1 MRINGERVKQAREI
15 RGLTQGEL
23 ASRVDVSQPHISLIE
38 QNAEPP
44 SEAVLEAI
52 ALVTGFP
59 VSFFLRQSGPD
70 FPLGSLL
77 YRKTR
82 KIAAADT
89 AQIRQT
95 ARAAL
100 ELVAFL
106 GKRFKS
112 IPVSIP
118 RVSSDPAEA
127 AQLVRSHLGVSPDGP
142 IVGLV
147 RKLERAGVLVLYLPC
162 EADGF
167 DAFSAWSD
175 EETRR
180 PVIFLRRIKAGDRIR
195 HTLSHEL
202 GHLVLHQD
210 FLGAPSE
217 LDRQANLFAGEFLIP
232 ADVLRQEVRLPL
244 TLTNLADLKRRWGVS
259 MESLSYH
266 CNNLELITA
275 RQQGYIIN
283 KMRKQGWLGN
293 EPVQIPVE
301 TPRLLHQ
308 MIETAF
314 ANEGDAARRL
324 TKELGFASG
333 FLESLLRANRPQ
345 QSEMAETGPSSDAS
359 VLAFS
364 PRRTFGS

>member
-1 MRINGERVKQAREI
+1 MRINGERAKQAREI

-38 QNAEPP
+38 QNAETP
-44 SEAVLEAI
+44 SEAVLEAL
-52 ALVTGFP
+52 ALATGFP

-100 ELVAFL
+100 ELVAYL
-106 GKRFKS
+106 GRRFKP
-112 IPVSIP
+112 IPTSIP
-118 RVSSDPAEA
+118 RIASDPGEA
-127 AQLVRSHLGVSPDGP
+127 AQIVRSHLGVSPDGP
-142 IVGLV
+142 ITGLV
-147 RKLERAGVLVLYLPC
+147 RKLEKAGVLVLYLPC
-162 EADGF
+162 EIEGF

-175 EETRR
+175 EEIRR
-180 PVIFLRRIKAGDRIR
+180 PVIFLRRINAGDRIR

-202 GHLVLHQD
+202 GHLALHQD

-217 LDRQANLFAGEFLIP
+217 LDRQATYFASEFLFP
-232 ADVLRQEVRLPL
+232 TEALRQEVRLPL
-244 TLTNLADLKRRWGVS
+244 TLTKLADLKRRWGVS
-259 MESLSYH
+259 MEAISYH
-266 CNNLELITA
+266 CKNSDIITD
-275 RQQGYIIN
+275 RQQGYILS
-283 KMRKQGWLGN
+283 KLRKQGWYGN

-314 ANEGDAARRL
+314 ANEAEAARRL

-333 FLESLLRANRPQ
+333 FLESLLRANRPHQ
-345 QSEMAETGPSSDAS
+345 GEMAEAGPSSDAS

-364 PRRTFGS
+364 PRKTFGS